1 MKRITIL
8 LAFLLCAT
16 ALFAQAPEKFTYQA
30 VVRNASNS
38 LVANAPVG
46 VRVSILQGSASGN
59 AVYMELH
66 TATTNANG
74 LLTLVIGGGAEQQ
87 GTFADIDWANG
98 PFFLKTEIDPN
109 SGANYSITNTQQM
122 LSVPYALYS
131 KEAGNGF
138 SGDYNDLTNLPQIPQ
153 IPENV
158 SAFNND
164 AGYITMDSV
173 PTIPTN
179 VSAFTN
185 DAGYLT
191 SFTEQQILTISNDT
205 IFLTGGSFVKLP
217 EGFDGDYNS
226 LTNKPVLFD
235 GDYNSLTN
243 QPTIPTVPT
252 NVSAFTNDAGYL
264 TSFTEQQILTI
275 SNDTIFLTGGSFV
288 KLPEGFDGDYNS
300 LINKPMLFSGDYNDL
315 TNAPVIPTVPTN
327 VSVFNNDAGY
337 LTSFTEQQI
346 LTISNDTIFLTG
358 GSFVKLP
365 DGFDGDYNSLI
376 NQPVIPTVPT
386 VVSAFTNDAG
396 YITMDS
402 VPTIPTVVS
411 AFTND
416 AGYLTGYTET
426 QTLSD
431 VTAIGNSAGS
441 RQLKDVS
448 DPTEAYDAVNLRT
461 LTLLMDSLRNTFQ
474 QQLQQL
480 QQLQQQM
487 QQQIDSL
494 QEIVNALD
502 TNHHTDNFVC
512 GTSTLTDYEGNVYA
526 TVQIGNQCWMRD
538 NLRTT
543 HYADGTAIPL
553 DSSYT
558 SSAEPY
564 YYDYSSSI
572 IPLTQ
577 RGYLYNWPAV
587 MRGASSSSANPSGVQ
602 GICPNGWHVPS
613 DAEWTQLT
621 NYVSGQSECLCSNN
635 TEYIA
640 KALAAIAGWTS
651 STTTCAVGNTQSS
664 NNATGFSAV
673 PAGYYDSMGF
683 NSSDSYAY
691 FWSSTETSVGVAW
704 GRGLVS
710 SYAYVGRYGY
720 FKSYANSVRC
730 LRDTTGGS
738 SDSTQISLPTVT
750 TDSVTAIT
758 TTSATLYGT
767 ISNPDNV
774 TITAQGFEWKT
785 AEDSNYTTVNASG
798 ETMSYNLTGLTANTS
813 YSYRAFVT
821 TAEGTGYGE
830 EVSFTTTAAAAPQG
844 GQPCPGTA
852 TVTDYDGNVYNTV
865 QIGQQC
871 WMKENLRTSRTPD
884 GTIISGR
891 YYPNNDS
898 NNVAVYGYL
907 YHWFA
912 VMDGASSSSATPSGV
927 QGICPTGWHVPS
939 NEEWTELEIYL
950 GSQSQYI
957 CNNDSYCIAKALAS
971 TTGWNSPDGICFC
984 CVGNNQSSNNATG
997 FDALPSGTYYF
1008 DSSVSFGENA
1018 YYWSSTEGEGS
1029 IAWLFCLNN
1038 GEAEVIQNT
1047 YYKSN
1052 GLSVRCLRD

>member
-1 MKRITIL
+1 MKKISLISL
-8 LAFLLCAT
+8 FLLLICGMM
-16 ALFAQAPEKFTYQA
+16 AQAPEKFSYQA
-30 VVRNASNS
+30 VVRDASNQLINS
-38 LVANAPVG
+38 HAVG
-46 VRVSILQGSASGN
+46 VRVSVLQGAATGN
-59 AVYMELH
+59 PVYVETH
-66 TATTNANG
+66 TVTTNANG
-74 LLTLVIGGGAEQQ
+74 LMTLEIGAGSVQQ
-87 GTFADIDWANG
+87 GNFIDIDWANG
-98 PFFLKTEIDPN
+98 PYFLKTETDPN
-109 SGANYSITNTQQM
+109 GGTNYSITSTQQL
-122 LSVPYALYS
+122 LSVPYALYA
-131 KEAGNGF
+131 KEAGNAF
-138 SGDYNDLTNLPQIPQ
+138 SGDYNDLMNTPAIPT
-153 IPENV
+153 V
-158 SAFNND
+158 
-164 AGYITMDSV
+164 
-173 PTIPTN
+173 PTN

-191 SFTEQQILTISNDT
+191 GYTETDPTVPAWAKEANKPSYNYSEIANTPTIPTVPTNVSAFTNDAGY
-205 IFLTGGSFVKLP
+205 LTGYTETDPTVPAWAK
-217 EGFDGDYNS
+217 EA
-226 LTNKPVLFD
+226 NKPT
-235 GDYNSLTN
+235 YNYSEIANTPTIPTVPTNVSAFTNDAGYLTGYTETDPTVPAWAKEAN
-243 QPTIPTVPT
+243 KPTYNYSEITNTPTIPTVPT

-300 LINKPMLFSGDYNDL
+300 LINTPQI
-315 TNAPVIPTVPTN
+315 PQIPTN
-327 VSVFNNDAGY
+327 
-337 LTSFTEQQI
+337 
-346 LTISNDTIFLTG
+346 
-358 GSFVKLP
+358 
-365 DGFDGDYNSLI
+365 
-376 NQPVIPTVPT
+376 
-386 VVSAFTNDAG
+386 VSAFTND
-396 YITMDS
+396 T
-402 VPTIPTVVS
+402 
-411 AFTND
+411 
-416 AGYLTGYTET
+416 GYLIEET

-480 QQLQQQM
+480 QQQM

-494 QEIVNALD
+494 QEIVSALD

-558 SSAEPY
+558 NSAEPC
-564 YYDYSSSI
+564 YYDYSSSA

-587 MRGASSSSANPSGVQ
+587 MRGASSSNTNPSGVQ
-602 GICPNGWHVPS
+602 GICPTGWHVPS

-621 NYVSGQSECLCSNN
+621 DYVSSQSDYLCMNN
-635 TEYIA
+635 TENIA
-640 KALAAIAGWTS
+640 KALS
-651 STTTCAVGNTQSS
+651 STTGWSSSSSTCAVGNNMDI
-664 NNATGFSAV
+664 NNTTGFGAM
-673 PAGYYDSMGF
+673 PAGYRYNLGF
-683 NSSDSYAY
+683 TNSGKYAY
-691 FWSSTETSVGVAW
+691 FWSSTEA
-704 GRGLVS
+704 S
-710 SYAYVGRYGY
+710 SGNSWYRYLNYNYAYVYRNNYGKHLGY
-720 FKSYANSVRC
+720 SVRC
-730 LRDTTGGS
+730 LRDETEGS

-798 ETMSYNLTGLTANTS
+798 ETMSYNLTGLTANTG

-821 TAEGTGYGE
+821 TAEGTSYGE
-830 EVSFTTTAAAAPQG
+830 EVSFTTAAAVPQG
-844 GQPCPGTA
+844 GQPCPGTP
-852 TVTDYDGNVYNTV
+852 TVVDYDGNVYNTV

-871 WMKENLRTSRTPD
+871 WMKENLRTTREPD
-884 GTIISGR
+884 GTIISGH

-912 VMDGASSSSATPSGV
+912 VMNGASPSSANPSGV
-927 QGICPTGWHVPS
+927 QGICPFGWHVPS
-939 NEEWTELEIYL
+939 NAEWAELESYL
-950 GSQSQYI
+950 GSQNQYL
-957 CNNDSYCIAKALAS
+957 CNNDSSYIAKALAS
-971 TTGWNSPDGICFC
+971 TTEWNSPDGICLC
-984 CVGNNQSSNNATG
+984 CVGNNQNSNNATG
-997 FDALPSGTYYF
+997 FDALPSGYYYF
-1008 DSSVSFGENA
+1008 DSSIGFGENA
-1018 YYWSSTEGEGS
+1018 CYWSSTELHNGS
-1029 IAWLFCLNN
+1029 AWYCGLIYSDAHVYRYPYDKTN
-1038 GEAEVIQNT
+1038 G
-1047 YYKSN
+1047 Y
-1052 GLSVRCLRD
+1052 SVRCLRD